1 MLGCGV
7 RVGATHPCTCSM
19 TSGAMKQGVPQ
30 NVLRA
35 RYMRWPQEPSL
46 RCGPPGIEPEPEPAG
61 EPGPGSGAPRPIA
74 LMDARAASTAGG
86 AQGLPGELPGG
97 GASPPR
103 PIALIDARA
112 ASSAG
117 GAQGALPGE
126 LPGAAAFCASNA
138 AVPALRTVHPSLP
151 GSPQTFGAQ
160 HFRS

>member
-1 MLGCGV
+1 
-7 RVGATHPCTCSM
+7 M

-46 RCGPPGIEPEPEPAG
+46 RCGPPGMEPEPEPEPAG